1 MCLFYNSVAISAPNT
16 FRIRKV
22 DFYTGKTVCVCVRV
36 CISNQSPIAEIPNI
50 AFTINRFLDR
60 TAVRRVLYTSSVGTL
75 EETVSPIKLFASY
88 TPVHKLCKLKFK
100 HGFLFHHR

>member
-75 EETVSPIKLFASY
+75 EETVGTQGLPLNFLRVTHLFTNY
-88 TPVHKLCKLKFK
+88 VN
-100 HGFLFHHR
+100 